1 MQKTELP
8 IALEGYPFIFLC
20 AFATLVL
27 AVLGSA
33 VPAPAGCLLRTG
45 SLAGLL
51 LTGFVMYFFRDPV
64 RVPPGQPDAI
74 VCPADGKV
82 IVVDEIDDD
91 RFLHARARKI
101 SIFMNV
107 FNVHVNRIPLT
118 GTVER
123 VVLSPGKFY
132 SADQDKAVLHNEF
145 CALTLTTPNQQRYAV
160 VQIAGLIARRI
171 VCRAEAGDRVLSG
184 ERFGMIRFGSRV
196 DLYLPLAAHITVRAG
211 EKVRAGETIL
221 GALAAPA
228 AAGPEESIV

>member
-8 IALEGYPFIFLC
+8 LALEGYPFILFC

-27 AVLGSA
+27 ALLGLI
-33 VPAPAGCLLRTG
+33 VPA
-45 SLAGLL
+45 LAGLL
-51 LTGFVMYFFRDPV
+51 LTGFVTYFFRDPT
-64 RVPPGQPDAI
+64 RVLPGQPGAI

-91 RFLHARARKI
+91 RFLQARVRKI
-101 SIFMNV
+101 SIFMNI

-132 SADQDKAVLHNEF
+132 AADKDKAVLHNEY
-145 CALTLTTPNQQRYAV
+145 CALTLSTPNQQRYAV

-171 VCRAEAGDRVLSG
+171 VCRAEPGDRVLAG
-184 ERFGMIRFGSRV
+184 ERFGLIRLGSRV
-196 DLYLPLAAHITVRAG
+196 DLYLPLSAQIAVKVGDTVRAG
-211 EKVRAGETIL
+211 ETAL
-221 GALAAPA
+221 GVLPA
-228 AAGPEESIV
+228 RSEADSQEPIA

>member
-8 IALEGYPFIFLC
+8 LALEGYPFIFFC

-27 AVLGSA
+27 ALLGLI
-33 VPAPAGCLLRTG
+33 VPA
-45 SLAGLL
+45 LAGLL
-51 LTGFVMYFFRDPV
+51 LTGFVTYFFRDPT
-64 RVPPGQPDAI
+64 RVLPGQPGAI

-91 RFLHARARKI
+91 RFLQARVRKI
-101 SIFMNV
+101 SIFMNI

-132 SADQDKAVLHNEF
+132 AADKDKAVLHNEY
-145 CALTLTTPNQQRYAV
+145 CALTLSTPNQQRYAV

-171 VCRAEAGDRVLSG
+171 VCRAEPGDRVLAG
-184 ERFGMIRFGSRV
+184 ERFGLIRLGSRV
-196 DLYLPLAAHITVRAG
+196 DLYLPLSAQIAVKVGDTVRAG
-211 EKVRAGETIL
+211 ETAL
-221 GALAAPA
+221 GVLPAPSEA
-228 AAGPEESIV
+228 DSQEPIA